1 MPPKVVAEPFARHHL
16 DCCQKHLPQVAA
28 CHHEHPGHLY
38 CCQLQSSFHV
48 WKVDPS
54 EICLQPDGQKEKK
67 RYNILRQKYVCVLY
81 SMCVQFQQMENI

>member
-1 MPPKVVAEPFARHHL
+1 VPPKVVAEPFARHHL

-67 RYNILRQKYVCVLY
+67 IKEKIQYIKVEICVCSV
-81 SMCVQFQQMENI
+81 